1 MAEKSKQ
8 NAPAKGKSK
17 GEGSA
22 PAGKGAKKAAPASEA
37 KGDKDKKESTPL
49 PADYFPQLFTV
60 YRNEIVPG
68 LLKRFKYG
76 NKMQVPRL
84 AKIVINMGVG
94 DAVDDQKYLDA
105 AVGDMEIITGQ
116 KPIIT
121 RAKKSIS
128 NFKLRENMAIGFMV
142 TLRRWRM
149 YEFLERFISI
159 AVPRIRDFRGL
170 PDKAFDGFGN
180 YSIGVKEQI
189 IFPEINYDKVTKIRG
204 MDITFVT
211 TAKSDEEAY
220 ELLAGFGMP
229 FRRKQN

>member
-1 MAEKSKQ
+1 MAEKSKTS
-8 NAPAKGKSK
+8 APAKGKAK
-17 GEGSA
+17 GEGA
-22 PAGKGAKKAAPASEA
+22 AKAAAAES
-37 KGDKDKKESTPL
+37 KGGKQAPEKL
-49 PADYFPQLFTV
+49 PSDY
-60 YRNEIVPG
+60 VPG
-68 LLKRFKYG
+68 LLQVYRKEIVPALQKRFNYA
-76 NKMQVPRL
+76 NPMQVPRL
-84 AKIVINMGVG
+84 AKITINMGVG

-105 AVGDMEIITGQ
+105 AVSDMEIITGQ
-116 KPIIT
+116 KPVVT

-128 NFKLRENMAIGFMV
+128 NFKLRQNMAIGCMV

-170 PDKAFDGFGN
+170 PEKAFDGFGN

-204 MDITFVT
+204 MNITFVT

-220 ELLAGFGMP
+220 ELLSGFGMP
-229 FRRKQN
+229 FRRK